1 MGEKT
6 FVYGADGALLSLTD
20 DRTVA
25 QARAEASDR
34 IRWHFSQAVAQGMPW
49 RNKTLQIDDASRAHL
64 DAACLRAQRGTLP
77 AGFAWRMADNTT
89 LPLDAPG
96 MIAMAE
102 AAMDFYLA
110 LRQRLWTAAEKAAA
124 APDNNAADAVT
135 F

>member
-1 MGEKT
+1 MGERII
-6 FVYGADGALLSLTD
+6 VYGPDGVLVSDTD
-20 DRTVA
+20 TRVLAEAREEAVQRLRWQFGQTVA
-25 QARAEASDR
+25 K
-34 IRWHFSQAVAQGMPW
+34 GMPW

-89 LPLDAPG
+89 LALDAAG
-96 MIAMAE
+96 MIATAE

-110 LRQRLWTAAEKAAA
+110 LRQRLWIAVEKANA
-124 APDNNAADAVT
+124 APDNAAADGVT